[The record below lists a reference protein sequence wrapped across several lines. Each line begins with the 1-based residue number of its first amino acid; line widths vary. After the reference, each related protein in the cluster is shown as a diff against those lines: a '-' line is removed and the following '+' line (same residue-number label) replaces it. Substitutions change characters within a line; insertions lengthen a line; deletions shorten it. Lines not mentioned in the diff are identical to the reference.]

1 MSTKAQT
8 YIPRHANL
16 DEFDLIRGQ
25 ILLGRRLRD
34 IQILENS
41 IARFGLLSPL
51 IALKKSKRLTVIDG
65 RKRLTAI
72 RRLEFQGRLPS
83 SLSRLPYFFAHETE
97 KTEPIA
103 SALLSNSS
111 LFDAVQAE
119 FQRGTS
125 SGTIADRF
133 QISRQCVRDILSLSR
148 LSPMVRMAF
157 FDRSIDLPQTRAYA
171 AIPSLY
177 EQDICLMRLGKGA
190 TPKQILN
197 ENRLSHP

>member
-8 YIPRHANL
+8 YIPRHASL

-25 ILLGRRLRD
+25 VLLGRRLRD

-83 SLSRLPYFFAHETE
+83 SLSRLPYFLPTR
-97 KTEPIA
+97 
-103 SALLSNSS
+103 
-111 LFDAVQAE
+111 
-119 FQRGTS
+119 QR
-125 SGTIADRF
+125 R
-133 QISRQCVRDILSLSR
+133 LSLLHRLFSPIQAYLMPCKLSSSAAHLPAPLQIDSR
-148 LSPMVRMAF
+148 SLVSACVISCRFRVCLPWFVWPFLTA
-157 FDRSIDLPQTRAYA
+157 RSIFHKRA
-171 AIPSLY
+171 P
-177 EQDICLMRLGKGA
+177 
-190 TPKQILN
+190 TPPFLVFT
-197 ENRLSHP
+197 NRIFA